1 MSPFPHRALWQE
13 VDVLLVSLKLGPTG
27 HRNVHGASG
36 LARSV
41 SIDNADNQCPHG
53 IKEEMRRTL
62 PSV

>member
-1 MSPFPHRALWQE
+1 MSPFSYRVPWQE

-41 SIDNADNQCPHG
+41 ANDNADIQRPTWDQ
-53 IKEEMRRTL
+53 RRDA
-62 PSV
+62 